1 MHIRSSNR
9 FRIRGDGQGRING
22 KALAGILMILFFI
35 LFSLFGNL
43 IGPGPDMGQDYD
55 LSLRPPSLSHPFGTD
70 LLGRDMYARAVTGGR
85 ISLLVGFLSIAVSL
99 LIGLPLGAIAG
110 YYGGWID
117 TIIMRLA
124 DIFLSM
130 PTILGALLIMALI
143 GPGLINI
150 LIVFAML
157 GWAYIA
163 RLFRSSVISIKNSD
177 FVLSAIGIGASGPRV
192 ILRHI
197 APNSVGPVLLFALM
211 NIGTAILAESV
222 LSFLGVGLQPPAVS
236 WGYLLSESVTRYMVA
251 PWLMY
256 FPGALLTL
264 SVIGFTLMGEG
275 ARAAFDPKER
285 DE

>member
-1 MHIRSSNR
+1 MPKSE
-9 FRIRGDGQGRING
+9 
-22 KALAGILMILFFI
+22 KAKLMGESQNMFNNKIIIGTVMILFFI
-35 LFSLFGNL
+35 LFSVFGTL
-43 IGPGPDMGQDYD
+43 IGPSSDLSQDYD
-55 LSLRPPSLSHPFGTD
+55 LSLKPPSLEHPFGTD
-70 LLGRDMYARAVTGGR
+70 LLGRDMYIRAVQGGR
-85 ISLLVGFLSIAVSL
+85 ISLLVGFLSIIVSL
-99 LIGLPLGAIAG
+99 LVGLPLGAIAG

-117 TIIMRLA
+117 TLIMRSA

-150 LIVFAML
+150 LIVFSML

-163 RLFRSSVISIKNSD
+163 RLFRSNVISIKNSD
-177 FVLSAIGIGASGPRV
+177 FILSARGLGASGPR
-192 ILRHI
+192 IIFRHI

-222 LSFLGVGLQPPAVS
+222 LSFLGVGLQPPVVS

-264 SVIGFTLMGEG
+264 TVIGFTLIGEG
-275 ARAAFDPKER
+275 VSSAFDPKER
-285 DE
+285 YE